1 MEVNANKINV
11 GITVNVDVT
20 LENIKYVKKI
30 IFGALV
36 YVVAKMVKYWASIIA
51 NRVITCDEI
60 IDAKETKIFQIC
72 KTKCFY
78 ILIAFLSI
86 TVALLIVVSIYCSL
100 VEYNAQ
106 KEKIN
111 TYYHSTSQ
119 KTNWKT
125 FYINNILKQWRVKI
139 N

>member
-51 NRVITCDEI
+51 DRVIMCGEI
-60 IDAKETKIFQIC
+60 IDAKETKNIPNLQS
-72 KTKCFY
+72 KM
-78 ILIAFLSI
+78 FLYFNCLFI
-86 TVALLIVVSIYCSL
+86 N
-100 VEYNAQ
+100 YNCV
-106 KEKIN
+106 ID
-111 TYYHSTSQ
+111 SC
-119 KTNWKT
+119 
-125 FYINNILKQWRVKI
+125 
-139 N
+139 